1 MCGILG
7 QINFKNKRIDKIEF
21 NAALELQKHRGPDS
35 GDIYFSNNF
44 AFGIGV
50 FQLLI

>member
-21 NAALELQKHRGPDS
+21 NAALELRNIEVQIVVIFILVITLLS
-35 GDIYFSNNF
+35 
-44 AFGIGV
+44 GIGV